1 LAGRGYGFVDLF
13 AAGFGYL
20 RDYGAVGG
28 INVGEIARAAH
39 KMAVDVILQEFHGA
53 FCTSARFSRYVL
65 RN

>member
-1 LAGRGYGFVDLF
+1 LF
-13 AAGFGYL
+13 AAGFGYS